1 MIGTAAARTTM
12 TTDEDHVILLDP
24 DGTPSGLA
32 PRASVHTTSTPLHLA
47 FSCHLVREDG
57 AVLLTRRSLAKR
69 TWPGVWTNAFCGHP
83 RRGESFDEA
92 IARHA
97 HDELGLEVRDVR
109 PVLPD
114 FRYRAVDASGIV
126 ENEQC
131 PVFTARPLTEPT
143 PNPAEVMEL
152 RWVDADALDALVR
165 LAPWTLS
172 PWSVAQL
179 EQLGGQLAQLDGQ
192 LAQRPGGSS

>member
-1 MIGTAAARTTM
+1 MIGTAAAQTSV
-12 TTDEDHVILLDP
+12 TTDEDHVILLDD

-32 PRASVHTTSTPLHLA
+32 PRRSVHTTSTPLHLA

-57 AVLLTRRSLAKR
+57 AVLLTRRALAKR

-83 RRGESFDEA
+83 RQGETFEEA

-97 HDELGLEVRDVR
+97 LGELGLEVREVR
-109 PVLPD
+109 PALPD

-126 ENEQC
+126 ENEMC
-131 PVFTARPLTEPT
+131 PVYVASPQGEPM
-143 PNPAEVMEL
+143 PNPDEVMDL
-152 RWVDADALDALVR
+152 RWVRPNALDALVR

-172 PWSVAQL
+172 PWAVAQL
-179 EQLGGQLAQLDGQ
+179 DQLGERLAQQ
-192 LAQRPGGSS
+192 SGGSS

>member
-1 MIGTAAARTTM
+1 MRGTAAAQLHGTSGG
-12 TTDEDHVILLDP
+12 DHVILLDP
-24 DGTPSGLA
+24 DGTPRGLA
-32 PRASVHTTSTPLHLA
+32 PRASVHTTATPLHLA

-57 AVLLTRRSLAKR
+57 AVLLTRRALGKR

-83 RRGESFDEA
+83 RQGETFEEA

-97 HDELGLEVRDVR
+97 RTELGLEVAEVR

-126 ENEQC
+126 ENEVC
-131 PVFTARPLTEPT
+131 PVFTASPIGEPA
-143 PNPAEVMEL
+143 PAPEEVMEL
-152 RWVDADALDALVR
+152 RWVAAGELASLVQ

-172 PWSVAQL
+172 PWAVAQL
-179 EQLGGQLAQLDGQ
+179 EQLGGRLDRLPTG
-192 LAQRPGGSS
+192 AS